1 MLKFN
6 KFLESLDEAK
16 IVIKRRYTENHPEK
30 NVRRGANIRNS
41 IIEALRDKKLTLSE
55 FNEIVGKH
63 SKNAYKWTQRNKRF
77 FTIKED
83 NVTLSRYGSKIAK
96 TLQPV
101 NEKNHDKKSVL
112 KALGKNDDAMILYR
126 GQEYIIYNPDNGN
139 DENTEMWGDKTVF
152 ALDQDGDEIEVAY
165 KDIERIDASHQINLD
180 EAKAP
185 KSWDSQFTM
194 NAIEAY
200 KNGEFDLE
208 DDKSITDWDKEYN
221 GGKAPKPAFNTKEVV
236 SYAVK
241 TGKKPNGDKIDE
253 SVEINERAKA
263 TQMLKHVVKGLTTDV
278 EGIKLSKEMAQAY
291 LDWLQ
296 TSSYGKR
303 YNGLPFEMIFK
314 ASFNW
319 GIDRYTKNL
328 KDEYKQLKTQ
338 AKSMKEMV
346 HRSFVDF
353 VNETYDPIN
362 EKLKSAKLRNL
373 LDMKKTPKSILKA
386 IYGKTKLALDKI
398 TDDQIVD
405 IDPKD
410 GQNQRG
416 FVFYYTTQQKE
427 NPYSDGRYG
436 NDLPANCLLAV
447 GSGKEFWYI
456 TSNYKGRKTTHSLST
471 NPKGGFSRW
480 SSNSDIGTN
489 KQYRGWDA
497 SGLGSVKRVQDVAD
511 AAFVINPEGL
521 ENSIDKVEQRV
532 KAKEGAIAF
541 DDPKEFK
548 EANLARYKKIL
559 TQRSETLDVD
569 KEVEN
574 AIIDIAK
581 LMSDGIKKKETSKY
595 GELIMGTGQDGRPY
609 RINDL
614 TNFTSSL
621 MQDYERWSGHQMDIQ
636 RAKDS
641 IEKGDD
647 SGSRR
652 GDGQWEVKYY
662 TKQALE
668 YAKSIKDRLKK
679 LKKRNLAW

>member
-16 IVIKRRYTENHPEK
+16 IVIKRRYTENHPER
-30 NVRRGANIRNS
+30 NVRGGAQIRNS

-77 FTIKED
+77 FTIKEE
-83 NVTLSRYGSKIAK
+83 NVTLSRYGNKIAK

-112 KALGKNDDAMILYR
+112 KALGKNDDAIILYR

-165 KDIERIDASHQINLD
+165 KDIERINASHQINLN
-180 EAKAP
+180 EGVHPKIKKAMKAVEKGETVYGENIRFP
-185 KSWDSQFTM
+185 GRFKIVRFTM
-194 NAIEAY
+194 GGAMAVVDY
-200 KNGEFDLE
+200 E
-208 DDKSITDWDKEYN
+208 DGTKPMEMAAMNIAVDKMK
-221 GGKAPKPAFNTKEVV
+221 F
-236 SYAVK
+236 
-241 TGKKPNGDKIDE
+241 E

-278 EGIKLSKEMAQAY
+278 EGIKLSKDMAQAY

-303 YNGLPFEMIFK
+303 YDGLPFEMIFK

-338 AKSMKEMV
+338 AKSMKEMI

-373 LDMKKTPKSILKA
+373 LDMKKAPKSILKA
-386 IYGKTKLALDKI
+386 IYGKTKIALDKV
-398 TDDQIVD
+398 TDEQIID

-410 GQNQRG
+410 GGNQRG
-416 FVFYYTTQQKE
+416 FVFYYTTQETE
-427 NPYSDGRYG
+427 NPYADTNYSTR
-436 NDLPANCLLAV
+436 NVLPANCLLAV

-456 TSNYKGRKTTHSLST
+456 TSNYRGRKTTYSLST
-471 NPKGGFSRW
+471 NPKGGFGTYN
-480 SSNSDIGTN
+480 SNTDIGTN

-497 SGLGSVKRVQDVAD
+497 SGLGSIKRVQDIAD
-511 AAFVINPEGL
+511 AAFVINPEAL
-521 ENSIDKVEQRV
+521 ELTDDKIEKRI

-541 DDPKEFK
+541 QDPKEFK
-548 EANLARYKKIL
+548 DANLIRYKQIL
-559 TQRSETLDVD
+559 TQRSESLDVD
-569 KEVEN
+569 KEVVN
-574 AIIDIAK
+574 AIEEIAK
-581 LMSDGIKKKETSKY
+581 IMADGIKKKEVNKY
-595 GELIMGTGQDGRPY
+595 GEIIMGTGQDGRGFK
-609 RINDL
+609 INDL
-614 TNFTSSL
+614 TNFTNNL
-621 MQDYERWSGHQMDIQ
+621 MSDYERWSGHMRDVEL
-636 RAKDS
+636 AK
-641 IEKGDD
+641 EAMKKGDD
-647 SGSRR
+647 SGARR
-652 GDGQWEVKYY
+652 GDSQWEVKYY

-668 YAKSIKDRLKK
+668 YSKNIKDRLAK